1 MILIKQL
8 PLIALIM
15 SLISACSSDIEHS
28 ERHPVSSKFLKVTG
42 SVGAISRATANSW
55 EANDRIGISGG
66 ESENIEYCTQAG
78 TETFTAVN
86 AESAIQIEPN
96 ATTEF
101 TAYYPYSSSANI
113 EIPVKVTDDNNKY
126 TSKPAEIDFMFAKS
140 KAANGAVNFEFK
152 HKMTKIN
159 LKLVIKYI
167 DENNALT
174 EKPADMEEITSTDVT
189 ISNIPVSGS
198 FNRTTGFIQ
207 NGQEALGT
215 IKTAVTTGGT
225 ELIVPPYSG
234 LTNDIVIK
242 ATFGDKEYTANI
254 KPALEAGYQ
263 YSYTL
268 TYNVKI
274 EPEKPTTTTMSIS
287 QASIA
292 AWTDVNGG
300 NVDFNAPEGAVG
312 GGDPVTPEVGKK
324 VAAVGD
330 YILKDGTIL
339 PAGDFDKAT
348 HKDQVAAVV
357 FYVAEN
363 QEELG
368 NLGFPFHNGLAIGL
382 NTYDDK
388 LFASQTGL
396 TLNNF
401 NRFAKDNPEWT
412 EIRDYWNVYNNS
424 LQSTESLP
432 SKFTG
437 YAQTELYKYTI
448 EKNRFYPNNDENS
461 IEATN
466 KIDGL
471 KTALSAVEKIN
482 SNEISSW
489 YLPSFAEFKEIEKQ
503 FATLDRSIIATGG
516 TFEFTD
522 NITYGGFHWTSDEFD
537 VSKQW
542 VWAKGLNEKVIKSNT
557 NGRFRF
563 AVCF

>member
-28 ERHPVSSKFLKVTG
+28 ERHPMSSKFLKVTG

-101 TAYYPYSSSANI
+101 TAYYPYSSSTNI

-140 KAANGAVNFEFK
+140 KAANGVVNFEFK

-300 NVDFNAPEGAVG
+300 NVDFNAPSGAVG
-312 GGDPVTPEVGKK
+312 EGDPITPEVGKK

-339 PAGDFDKAT
+339 PAADFIKPT

-363 QEELG
+363 SQELKDMG
-368 NLGFPFHNGLAIGL
+368 YPFHNGLAIAIKNIPG
-382 NTYDDK
+382 NSV
-388 LFASQTGL
+388 FASEIGL
-396 TLNNF
+396 TLKNF
-401 NRFAKDNPEWT
+401 NYFNLNPDWGN
-412 EIRDYWNVYNNS
+412 IREYWNIVYNNS
-424 LQSTESLP
+424 VQSTESVP

-437 YAQTELYKYTI
+437 YAQTELYKYI
-448 EKNRFYPNNDENS
+448 IDKNKFYPNNDENS
-461 IEATN
+461 AAVTN
-466 KIDGL
+466 KINGL
-471 KTALSAVEKIN
+471 KIALNTIEKIN
-482 SNEISSW
+482 SDEISSW

-503 FATLDRSIIATGG
+503 FATLDRSIMDTGG
-516 TFEFTD
+516 TFEFSND
-522 NITYGGFHWTSDEFD
+522 ADYDFCWTSDEFD
-537 VSKQW
+537 VTKQW
-542 VWAKGLNEKVIKSNT
+542 VWAKGLNEKVVKT
-557 NGRFRF
+557 NQNGCFKL